1 MTQQRDINKI
11 QTLIFMQ
18 RLYVYLLIL
27 RYLQF
32 LQTIKSTYPD
42 GAVVNYTYDNANRLT
57 SIINGGGRTYSYQY
71 DNLGR
76 RTKLGYP
83 NGATANYSYD
93 TSGSLTSLI
102 HKTSSGAIID
112 SFTYTLDKVGNRLT
126 KTEPSLQHTYQYD
139 TIYRLIKAPTTNEQ
153 YTYDPVGNRLTGPKT
168 GNLYTYNQ
176 GNELTGSNSSQYTY
190 DRNGNLINK
199 VSVNRWGKTETWTY
213 TYDYENRLVKAEN
226 TGGLITVTVTFKYDP
241 FGRRIEKK
249 AERKAFGVNEIDT
262 HTYLYDNEDIIIE
275 YLTLTVNGIATDMTT
290 RYVHGPGID
299 EPLAMERWGKVF
311 YYHADG
317 LGSTTALTDAAGKVV
332 KRYSYDSFGNMK
344 ITLDPFMNPYTYTGR
359 EWDWET
365 GLYYY
370 RARYYDAKVGRFVSE
385 DPIGFGGGINLYL
398 YANQNPI
405 NAVDPFG
412 LFCIPLPASTG
423 TWEDYRDQGIIY
435 KVTAVFADI
444 GGHIGTCYWQKCSAT
459 EQIREVT
466 QRWWCCERQETGCG
480 NSEWKCF
487 VKSGNKAFEYR
498 TVERIIAT
506 AETGAIR
513 WNTGYGENFCCNN
526 PWTKTSYCGRAD

>member
-1 MTQQRDINKI
+1 LNYQYNILGNK
-11 QTLIFMQ
+11 TKL
-18 RLYVYLLIL
+18 
-27 RYLQF
+27 
-32 LQTIKSTYPD
+32 TYPD

-370 RARYYDAKVGRFVSE
+370 RARYYDPKVGRFVSF
-385 DPIGFGGGINLYL
+385 DPILRGFSHTEGATCSQSINSLPLQQPQKLNPFVYVENNAINFTDPTGLGGVPECEYYNNRCKETGGCDEYACKAYQCCKDWGEGAKRNCVRGCLIEFGKLHCGNLKGEARRQCSDLAHWECYGKCL
-398 YANQNPI
+398 AWPALLIYPG
-405 NAVDPFG
+405 V
-412 LFCIPLPASTG
+412 PASC
-423 TWEDYRDQGIIY
+423 EGIL
-435 KVTAVFADI
+435 
-444 GGHIGTCYWQKCSAT
+444 
-459 EQIREVT
+459 
-466 QRWWCCERQETGCG
+466 
-480 NSEWKCF
+480 
-487 VKSGNKAFEYR
+487 
-498 TVERIIAT
+498 
-506 AETGAIR
+506 
-513 WNTGYGENFCCNN
+513 
-526 PWTKTSYCGRAD
+526 